1 MARFIGLSV
10 QKGAVASPFIVRSSE
25 YTRSTGIGTT
35 ASPGSGNNVTNINDD
50 NGNWTID
57 NILYDSVRTGI
68 ITQYTETIS
77 GVSKTFQIA
86 YDSNQDV
93 TSITEL
99 E

>member
-25 YTRSTGIGTT
+25 YTRATGIGTT
-35 ASPGSGNNVTNINDD
+35 ASPGSGNNVTEINDE

-68 ITQYTETIS
+68 ITHNIQKLFLEYLRLSKLLTIPIKMLHQLRS
-77 GVSKTFQIA
+77 
-86 YDSNQDV
+86 
-93 TSITEL
+93 
-99 E
+99 

>member
-1 MARFIGLSV
+1 
-10 QKGAVASPFIVRSSE
+10 
-25 YTRSTGIGTT
+25 
-35 ASPGSGNNVTNINDD
+35 
-50 NGNWTID
+50 
-57 NILYDSVRTGI
+57 LYDSVRTGI

-86 YDSNQDV
+86 YDTNQDV